1 MLFSWCCVHAKSIFA
16 DPLHMSHA
24 CRRFWTCYVYKTLKF
39 FARFWQGG
47 EPLALATQNDAS
59 TSKCGANMRCL
70 AHSDFERRFA
80 PQRRALFEHLNFQK
94 CSERGVFCAFLTSK
108 CASRRNG
115 VPFFHI
121 STSKSAPGMVC
132 FVHFD
137 FQMCFAPQRRALF
150 QHLNFEKCSQADVV
164 LCILSATCAS
174 RHNGLFFFN
183 ISTYLNFQK
192 CSRNGVFCTFSL
204 PNVFRATTACNFAIF
219 HLSSSQMAP
228 RPAL

>member
-1 MLFSWCCVHAKSIFA
+1 
-16 DPLHMSHA
+16 MSHA